1 MQIQTKS
8 TIWNIRQNSFTFHV
22 EDFFSLCMCAV
33 KIKMFGQTRSVQDI
47 YREQRGSVQPS
58 FPHPDPDDTA
68 YLNQHEKATKTVP
81 LTYWHVI
88 IFHCGFVVKS
98 RTNADSPF
106 SLMTSNCR
114 DGWKQSKWHFWIHTE
129 YLKYSERLVNA
140 ASSHCHSTLQ
150 QETETPISP
159 VYLYHMFIKFGFKCP
174 ILTFNQDIKHIREK
188 QKCKTHLI
196 APPVSADYSLYTGE
210 NKTYQHSVSSASC

>member
-1 MQIQTKS
+1 MFRISTESREAQCNQASLILIQTTLLISINMRKQPKQCS
-8 TIWNIRQNSFTFHV
+8 
-22 EDFFSLCMCAV
+22 SLCM
-33 KIKMFGQTRSVQDI
+33 
-47 YREQRGSVQPS
+47 
-58 FPHPDPDDTA
+58 
-68 YLNQHEKATKTVP
+68 P

-114 DGWKQSKWHFWIHTE
+114 DAWKQSKWHFWLHTE

-150 QETETPISP
+150 PETETPISP
-159 VYLYHMFIKFGFKCP
+159 VYLYHMFIKFGVKCP
-174 ILTFNQDIKHIREK
+174 ILTFNQDFKHIREK
-188 QKCKTHLI
+188 QKCQNT
-196 APPVSADYSLYTGE
+196 PNSPTCVSWLFTLYWRE
-210 NKTYQHSVSSASC
+210 